1 MKKRRVILA
10 AVVAAG
16 ILTIGGVS
24 AYLTDFDN
32 TVNQFTVGKVD
43 IELQEPGWKPDE
55 HKKTEPSEDIEKD
68 PQIKNVGSNDAYVYL
83 EVAVPQAD
91 VMAADAVGNRLNR
104 GMQELVSYTPNGN
117 WTQLKVQDKGN
128 NKVYTYA
135 YNMILKPGETTVPLF
150 QKIRFLNIVEGQLDG
165 LQLNVPVRA
174 YAIQTANTG
183 DEKATVQEQAR
194 AAYEKY
200 VNQNRGLDGKVT
212 E

>member
-1 MKKRRVILA
+1 M
-10 AVVAAG
+10 
-16 ILTIGGVS
+16 TIGGVS

-43 IELQEPGWKPDE
+43 IELQEPGWKPEE
-55 HKKTEPSEDIEKD
+55 HKKTEPSEDMKKD

-83 EVAVPQAD
+83 EITVPMAD
-91 VMAADAVGNRLNR
+91 VVAADAAGNRLP
-104 GMQELVSYTPNGN
+104 GGKQELISYAPNGN
-117 WTQLKVQDKGN
+117 WTQLKVQDKGD

-135 YNMILKPGETTVPLF
+135 YNMVLKPGETTIPLF

-165 LQLNVPVRA
+165 KQLNVPVRA

-183 DEKATVQEQAR
+183 ENKGTVQEQAK

-200 VNQNRGLDGKVT
+200 VNQNRGLGGKVT